1 VTDADVHDE
10 LWVVLFGG
18 DQAAEARARAHLQSC
33 EACQKGEQMFGRLW
47 GAVAGYLSPVSPPSN
62 AREKLLER
70 VRQDDRLSHFLPEL
84 SELFDL
90 TQAQTE
96 ALIRDARDPNKW
108 QEGPAPGVELLPVN
122 TGPRARG
129 IDRISVLV
137 KLEPGAT
144 LPQHTHAGTE
154 RVLVIQGGYKDSGGR
169 EVWRGEVHRMEP
181 ASTHHFT
188 AVGNEP
194 CICASLSG
202 VEPED

>member
-18 DQAAEARARAHLQSC
+18 DAPSMARARAHVDGC

-47 GAVAGYLSPVSPPSN
+47 GALSGHLSAAPPSE
-62 AREKLLER
+62 ARSKLLDR
-70 VRQDDRLSHFLPEL
+70 VRKDDRLAHFAPEL
-84 SELFDL
+84 AQLFDL
-90 TQAQTE
+90 TEAQAKQ
-96 ALIRDARDPNKW
+96 LIRDARDPSKW
-108 QEGPAPGVELLPVN
+108 IEGPAPGVELLPVN
-122 TGPRARG
+122 TGTRATG
-129 IDRISVLV
+129 MDRISVLV

-154 RVLVIQGGYKDSGGR
+154 RVLVIQGGYRDSGGR
-169 EVWRGEVHRMEP
+169 EVWRGEVHRMEVG
-181 ASTHHFT
+181 STHSFT

-194 CICASLSG
+194 CICASLAG